1 MRRSRRR
8 KQVRRATLME
18 SYCGRLGQLVD
29 HKRAEVA
36 LLLAKENAE
45 MAAQAAQAAN
55 RAKTEFLANMSHEI
69 RTPMNGVLGMT
80 DLLSR
85 SELTSRQR
93 RFVNT
98 AQQSAES
105 LLSIINDILD
115 FSKIEA
121 GRFEL
126 DHADFDL
133 RETISDVI
141 ELLARSAQKK
151 GLEIAYMFSREVPQ
165 WVRGDPNRL
174 RQIIYNLVG
183 NGIKFTSDGEVVVR
197 VDVDEVAQETI
208 TISVEV
214 TDTGIGFLA
223 EEENR
228 VLQPFEQ
235 ADSTITRSYGGTGLG
250 LSIAKRLIE
259 MMEGKLS
266 INTSPGIGSTFR
278 FTVKVKAVQIS
289 QDAERGR
296 VFNMSGTKALIIDDN
311 ETNREILHYYLSEWG
326 IEADAA
332 ADGPHGLSLL
342 RTSADRKDPYRI
354 VLLDMMMPGM
364 DGKEVAQ
371 TILADSNISSAHLV
385 ILTSMGCDNSILG
398 EMDPGRVV
406 FLTKPVRRND
416 LYNQIGILLDA
427 DTGSP
432 LVTAEI
438 IGKQQETPSINE
450 TFDASIL
457 LAEDNP
463 VNQEVMIAQLKALGC
478 QVDVATTGQEVLAAV
493 KKSSYDMILMDC
505 QMPEMDGLEATTM
518 LRLEERQHNDRR
530 RIPVIAV
537 TANVVAGERERC
549 LAAGMDDYLSKPLKQ
564 ADLAEKLERW
574 LNESGPIENIICNK
588 SEVA

>member
-8 KQVRRATLME
+8 RRARRATLME
-18 SYCGRLGQLVD
+18 SYCARLGQLVD
-29 HKRAEVA
+29 HKRAELA

-45 MAAQAAQAAN
+45 KAAHAAQAAN

-126 DHADFDL
+126 DFADFDL

-141 ELLARSAQKK
+141 ELLARSAQTK
-151 GLEIAYMFSREVPQ
+151 GLEIAYVFSREVPQ

-183 NGIKFTSDGEVVVR
+183 NGIKFTSAGEVVVR
-197 VDVDEVAQETI
+197 VDVEAVVDEKVTLSI
-208 TISVEV
+208 EV
-214 TDTGIGFLA
+214 KDTGIGFQS
-223 EEENR
+223 EEQER

-259 MMEGKLS
+259 MMGGKLS
-266 INTSPGIGSTFR
+266 INTALGNGSTFH
-278 FTVKVKAVQIS
+278 FTIKVTPVKSAR
-289 QDAERGR
+289 DAGEAHA
-296 VFNMSGTKALIIDDN
+296 FNLTGVKALIIDDN
-311 ETNREILHYYLSEWG
+311 ATNREILHYYLDEWG

-332 ADGPHGLSLL
+332 CDGPRGLKLL
-342 RTSADRKDPYRI
+342 RTAAERGDPVPV

-364 DGKEVAQ
+364 SGKEVAR
-371 TILADSNISSAHLV
+371 TILADPKLAAAQLV
-385 ILTSMGCDNSILG
+385 VLTSMGCEDSMIGNA
-398 EMDPGRVV
+398 DHGRIAY
-406 FLTKPVRRND
+406 LTKPVRWSD
-416 LYNQIGILLDA
+416 LYNQIGILLTA
-427 DTGSP
+427 DGGTSP
-432 LVTAEI
+432 AARERESA
-438 IGKQQETPSINE
+438 KRSAASPDERFE
-450 TFDASIL
+450 ASIL

-463 VNQEVMIAQLKALGC
+463 VNQEVMTAQLEALGC
-478 QVDVATTGQEVLAAV
+478 RVEVATTGIEVLAAV
-493 KKSSYDMILMDC
+493 KASRYDLILMDC
-505 QMPEMDGLEATTM
+505 QMPEMDGLEATAM
-518 LRLEERQHNDRR
+518 LRLEERQHNDGR

-537 TANVVAGERERC
+537 TANVVAGEQERC
-549 LAAGMDDYLSKPLKQ
+549 LEAGMDDYLSKPLKQ
-564 ADLAEKLERW
+564 ASLVEKLKRW
-574 LNESGPIENIICNK
+574 LSQPTGDEAK
-588 SEVA
+588 AADHAEVA